1 MKGIYDL
8 EFQKKI
14 ESFLNVGLRCK
25 WRKYLGD
32 SIICRQPPNFKK
44 KNISIL
50 GRNHLTTVP
59 SRFCPVRLVS
69 SALNIYCAHK
79 HTVVCMKQCNNN
91 IHSIYAIYIYTYN
104 LIVTHKYICP
114 TYFCCNNGDSSPQVW
129 FEHVHMIEAATKKVA
144 PLFSSKTLDVPHLLK
159 SSTLQHKE
167 TGVVGG
173 GQRNLCVLWVVYTT
187 ESNIDTKNGHM
198 LSRRPKSTFSKPES
212 FWVSMLVFGDVY
224 GSLLDEDL
232 YWYIIHL
239 LEIIQLSI
247 ICENIIVL
255 HRNISIILTDNSLP
269 KPKLH
274 KLDMRLSLKS
284 QPEVI
289 YGRCFRNPAKTSWYL
304 DKIPIFPQGF
314 FHVIMYI
321 IISHVTSQQLAG
333 TIRNYLSWNK
343 KIREG
348 SETETFL
355 RLELLGPFTRENGHF
370 SAHKC
375 LLRLITKA
383 PVCHKHSFKFKGYC
397 WVKQDGTT
405 TVAQSKI
412 RLIDSN
418 FQTPPFHI
426 HLPLLIPWKLKKA
439 RPWKV
444 TPKPNRKGAC
454 FRFPPWDF
462 QGKIT
467 RCEKLQGL
475 VQPWRQLTCY

>member
-1 MKGIYDL
+1 
-8 EFQKKI
+8 
-14 ESFLNVGLRCK
+14 
-25 WRKYLGD
+25 
-32 SIICRQPPNFKK
+32 
-44 KNISIL
+44 
-50 GRNHLTTVP
+50 
-59 SRFCPVRLVS
+59 
-69 SALNIYCAHK
+69 
-79 HTVVCMKQCNNN
+79 
-91 IHSIYAIYIYTYN
+91 
-104 LIVTHKYICP
+104 
-114 TYFCCNNGDSSPQVW
+114 
-129 FEHVHMIEAATKKVA
+129 MIEAATKKVA

-405 TVAQSKI
+405 TVALTIENSPYWFEFPNATI
-412 RLIDSN
+412 SH
-418 FQTPPFHI
+418 PFAI
-426 HLPLLIPWKLKKA
+426 VNSVKVKKSSPLKSDPKTQQERSLFSFPTMGLSGKNNSLWKTSGACPTMKATDMLLTDQDLPETSSSHLPKWDSMGRREDLPTFEKQ
-439 RPWKV
+439 
-444 TPKPNRKGAC
+444 TFKP
-454 FRFPPWDF
+454 FM
-462 QGKIT
+462 
-467 RCEKLQGL
+467 
-475 VQPWRQLTCY
+475 